1 VVVDDVYKPDKV
13 KEAEKVFGS
22 NDYAHPAVS
31 YLHNHAKE
39 YYIGGKLQAINR
51 LNHYDYIENRCT
63 PPSPLET
70 SLEISL
76 WWFFWYNT
84 NR

>member
-1 VVVDDVYKPDKV
+1 MVVDDVYKPDKV

-22 NDYAHPAVS
+22 NDYAHPAVT

-63 PPSPLET
+63 PPSPFET
-70 SLEISL
+70 SLEMSL
-76 WWFFWYNT
+76 
-84 NR
+84 R